1 MHQNEVIS
9 VGQLG
14 IRYLRDGSQENEM
27 GMFELLVP
35 PNSNVPP
42 AHSHTNNEEVVYVL
56 EGKLRFTVDGV
67 TRDLETGM
75 TMSTPK
81 GLVHGFSNP
90 FDLPARALI
99 VLSPDIGAQ
108 YFRDVGELIN
118 AGGPPDKAKLMQI
131 MTKYG
136 LSFI

>member
-1 MHQNEVIS
+1 MQQNEVIS

-14 IRYLRDGSQENEM
+14 IRYLRDGSEENEM

-56 EGKLRFTVDGV
+56 EGKLRFTVDSL
-67 TRDLETGM
+67 TRDLGPGM

-81 GLVHGFSNP
+81 GSVHGFSNP

-108 YFRDVGELIN
+108 YFRDVGEVIN
-118 AGGPPDKAKLMQI
+118 AGGPPDKAKLVQI

-136 LSFI
+136 LSLI